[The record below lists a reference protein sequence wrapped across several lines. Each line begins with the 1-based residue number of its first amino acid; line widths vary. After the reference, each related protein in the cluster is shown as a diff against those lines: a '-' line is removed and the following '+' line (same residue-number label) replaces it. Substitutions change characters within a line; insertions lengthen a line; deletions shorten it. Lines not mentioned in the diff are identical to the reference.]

1 MFFKAVS
8 IFLQFLID
16 AVGSLLAALVGLLP
30 ASPFTVVAA
39 NPALSDLIHKI
50 NFFIPVY
57 EFVSI
62 LQTWLIAVVG
72 FYLYSIYARWVKA
85 IE

>member
-1 MFFKAVS
+1 MFFKALS
-8 IFLQFLID
+8 MFLQFLID
-16 AVGSLLAALVGLLP
+16 AVGAALGLLVGLLP
-30 ASPFTVVAA
+30 GSPFNFISGTQFGEL
-39 NPALSDLIHKI
+39 LSKI

-62 LQTWLIAVVG
+62 LEAWLVAVALY
-72 FYLYSIYARWVKA
+72 YLYSVYARWVKA